1 MKQRRE
7 IKVALR
13 KVTECVSGVKVRRVT
28 ALVVVSALLCFEA
41 KHAES
46 NKHLKLSSESL
57 LAYRWA
63 SLACLEKY
71 NYKKS

>member
-1 MKQRRE
+1 MK
-7 IKVALR
+7 LR

-46 NKHLKLSSESL
+46 NKHLHFRSELSLPVAEPSL
-57 LAYRWA
+57 SR
-63 SLACLEKY
+63 EV
-71 NYKKS
+71 

>member
-1 MKQRRE
+1 MSLTLPVKQRRE

-46 NKHLKLSSESL
+46 NKHL
-57 LAYRWA
+57 
-63 SLACLEKY
+63 
-71 NYKKS
+71 